1 MNVAI
6 LGATGYTGAL
16 LLRILSSHPEVESII
31 AVSSSQPGEEVGGRA
46 LSREAR
52 KRLAL
57 TKGRYVTYEE
67 ALDLRPEAVFSAL
80 PHLKSAELCEPFL
93 TDSVVI
99 DLSAD
104 FRHKDTALFERAYGS
119 PPPRTELLG
128 QAVYGL
134 TEHYREQL
142 RTTQLIGTP
151 GCYPTCSL
159 LPLLPL
165 ASHGLLEGTVIIN
178 AMSGISGAGRKKK
191 ENLLFS
197 ERTENVNAYSPGTAH
212 RHLYEIEEQLRS
224 HGAFGGT
231 GGSGTGAA
239 PAAGAG
245 LGSGTG
251 NLGRDWNHGPAPIL
265 FTPHLVPIK
274 QGMAATI
281 TVPVSSAAAAEEA
294 IELLHRRYETE
305 PFVEVLKDR
314 VPETIEVRGTNRA
327 LISYRKESG
336 YLMLFSVIDNLWKG
350 ASGQA
355 VQNFNVRFGFDERA
369 GLRLD
374 AEV

>member
-16 LLRILSSHPEVESII
+16 LLRILSSHPEVSGII
-31 AVSSSQPGEEVGGRA
+31 AVSSSKPGEEIAGRA
-46 LSREAR
+46 LSREAT
-52 KRLAL
+52 KKLAI
-57 TKGRYVTYEE
+57 TRGRFATYQE
-67 ALDLRPEAVFSAL
+67 AVDLRPEAVFSAL

-93 TDSVVI
+93 PDSVVI

-104 FRHKDTALFERAYGS
+104 FRHKDTALFERAYGA

-142 RTTQLIGTP
+142 RTSQLIGTP
-151 GCYPTCSL
+151 GCYPTCAL

-165 ASHGLLEGTVIIN
+165 TSHELVNETVIIN
-178 AMSGISGAGRKKK
+178 AMSGISGAGRKKQ
-191 ENLLFS
+191 ENLLFA
-197 ERTENVNAYSPGTAH
+197 ERTENVNAYSPGTSH

-224 HGAFGGT
+224 HGAFEGSSVSVAGNHGPGDPGSAT
-231 GGSGTGAA
+231 G
-239 PAAGAG
+239 
-245 LGSGTG
+245 
-251 NLGRDWNHGPAPIL
+251 NHGPAPIL

-281 TVPVSSAAAAEEA
+281 TLPIASETEA
-294 IELLHRRYETE
+294 DEGIELLRRRYEDE
-305 PFVEVLKDR
+305 PFVEVLTDR
-314 VPETIEVRGTNRA
+314 IPETIEVRGTNRA
-327 LISYRKESG
+327 LISYRKEPG

-350 ASGQA
+350 AAGQG
-355 VQNFNVRFGFDERA
+355 VQNFNVRFGFDERT

>member
-31 AVSSSQPGEEVGGRA
+31 AVSSSRTGEEIGGRA

-52 KRLAL
+52 KKLAL
-57 TKGRYVTYEE
+57 TGGSYVSYRE
-67 ALDLRPEAVFSAL
+67 AREFRPRAVFSAL
-80 PHLKSAELCEPFL
+80 PHLRSAELCEPFL
-93 TDSVVI
+93 PDSVVI

-104 FRHKDTALFERAYGS
+104 FRHKDTRLFERAYGA

-142 RTTQLIGTP
+142 RTTDLIGTP
-151 GCYPTCSL
+151 GCYPTCVL

-165 ASHGLLEGTVIIN
+165 AGHGLPQGTVIIH
-178 AMSGISGAGRKKK
+178 AMSGVSGAGRKAK
-191 ENLLFS
+191 ENLLFA
-197 ERTENVNAYSPGTAH
+197 ERTENVNAYSPGTSH

-224 HGAFGGT
+224 HGAFGGP
-231 GGSGTGAA
+231 GSG
-239 PAAGAG
+239 AGPR
-245 LGSGTG
+245 SGG
-251 NLGRDWNHGPAPIL
+251 GNHGPAPIL

-281 TVPVSSAAAAEEA
+281 TIPIPSETVANEA
-294 IELLHRRYETE
+294 IAMLHRRYEAE
-305 PFVEVLKDR
+305 PFVEVVTER
-314 VPETIEVRGTNRA
+314 IPETIEVRGTNRA

-355 VQNFNVRFGFDERA
+355 VQNFNVRFGFDESA

>member
-16 LLRILSSHPEVESII
+16 LLRILSSHPEVAAII
-31 AVSSSQPGEEVGGRA
+31 AVSSSRPGEKIAGRA
-46 LSREAR
+46 LSREAT
-52 KRLAL
+52 KKLAV
-57 TKGRYVTYEE
+57 TGGRFATYQE

-80 PHLKSAELCEPFL
+80 PHLTSAELCAPFL
-93 TDSVVI
+93 PDSVVI

-104 FRHKDTALFERAYGS
+104 FRHKDTALFERAYGA

-142 RTTQLIGTP
+142 RTSQLIGTP
-151 GCYPTCSL
+151 GCYPTCAL

-165 ASHGLLEGTVIIN
+165 AGHDLLKETVIIN
-178 AMSGISGAGRKKK
+178 AMSGISGAGRKRK
-191 ENLLFS
+191 ESLLFA
-197 ERTENVNAYSPGTAH
+197 ERTENVNAYSPGTSH

-224 HGAFGGT
+224 HGAFGGAS
-231 GGSGTGAA
+231 GSDPT
-239 PAAGAG
+239 
-245 LGSGTG
+245 
-251 NLGRDWNHGPAPIL
+251 NHGPAPIL

-281 TVPVSSAAAAEEA
+281 TVPIRDESEADEA
-294 IELLHRRYETE
+294 IDLLRHRYENE
-305 PFVEVLKDR
+305 PFVEVLSDR
-314 VPETIEVRGTNRA
+314 IPETIEVRGTNRA
-327 LISYRKESG
+327 LISYRKEPG

-350 ASGQA
+350 ASGQG
-355 VQNFNVRFGFDERA
+355 VQNFNVRFGYDERT